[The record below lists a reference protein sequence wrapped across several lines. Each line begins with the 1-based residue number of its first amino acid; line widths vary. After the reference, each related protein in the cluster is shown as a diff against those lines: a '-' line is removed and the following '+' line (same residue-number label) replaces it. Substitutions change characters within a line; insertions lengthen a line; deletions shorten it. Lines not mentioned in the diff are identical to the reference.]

1 MIIGKKQIIII
12 AIIVFLAT
20 LFFIGVVVVKKNSYS
35 KYLNVE
41 AEIESVTTE
50 LSGSSN
56 QSRSHYITYKY
67 EVNNEYYSAKRQVF
81 SKNFKKAG
89 DIDIIRYNPE
99 DPNQI
104 ENTLLINTSIVLVV
118 FFLAWNV
125 VLLISI
131 RRTR

>member
-1 MIIGKKQIIII
+1 M
-12 AIIVFLAT
+12 
-20 LFFIGVVVVKKNSYS
+20 FFIGVVVVKKISYS
-35 KYLNVE
+35 NYLNVE

-67 EVNNEYYSAKRQVF
+67 EVNNEYYSAKKQVF

-99 DPNQI
+99 DPSQV
-104 ENTLLINTSIVLVV
+104 EDTLLINTSIVLAV
-118 FFLAWNV
+118 FFLVWDA
-125 VLLISI
+125 VLLVSSRESKKRRKI
-131 RRTR
+131 RWLNNNNI